1 MADREIA
8 TTPLWWEIQN
18 VPTQMI
24 RELRRRKNGT
34 SFGFSYPKDV
44 TTINFDNSYSSYKGP
59 LTPWVRVFSNSTGKP
74 SNVLTPPS
82 GYLIRKNDPLFQ
94 GYDGF
99 ILKGGDGF
107 YDAFGY
113 DNNTGLKD
121 NKDKNATIGYQA
133 DGKPHYLNANVT
145 QLQYSTTSDPKFPQN
160 NSVPRILP
168 PPGVTSVNVKQSK
181 EFLTFATI
189 KFKCYSL
196 AQLEYLTPFFLN
208 PGINLFVEFGWNLFN
223 QKSLVNLKE
232 PNDCWKLISK
242 PQTALDLSNLSN
254 GNYGCVTGI
263 ITKYK
268 FSTNDGFVY
277 DCDVEMTSRQG
288 LYAGMK
294 TDNVVTTSIK
304 SEREQQ
310 DEKVYLNLKNF
321 CKIYLPA
328 INDVIKNKQNFYIYI
343 KNNFELIADKYSKSN
358 KGKEDANANAEQI
371 KAPVASII
379 NNDTNGKDDNRF
391 YGGKSEDRIFTGRRI
406 DVYGKAKSPED
417 AVKVNQ
423 VYVPP
428 SRSPVALGYLAGG
441 EIKYKVIEYKLNDNK
456 KQISFF
462 DQHDFDAKDNNDEVW
477 LQLDFVFEMFN
488 LFMSNGLER
497 FKVDISDI
505 VINAHPNL
513 MPLNKDLLIPNPVSP
528 KINKGR
534 NKGINLQGKPTGY
547 LKNEASIV
555 GKNKYLNLKADIDIN
570 SNKIQRVLEKQK
582 NNETLTDE
590 DGYILS
596 SFVTKNKF
604 KTQLYERD
612 NIDTI
617 INYLYYDSK
626 QTGEQTGRNE
636 FGSAAFP
643 FYKEKTVGNTK
654 YKPYYYGYFKNLLI
668 SKTKLIEIVTQSKT
682 NNYKDVIKS
691 LLNFINNS
699 VDDFWKLDIV
709 ERTDGQGLSIV
720 DKNGV
725 GKLNEIYMFD
735 IASTNNVIR
744 SINFD
749 VNTSNEQAINVLFG
763 GPVDKNTT
771 QQLKDDIKNTNT
783 TSQYESVYSRLTNEP
798 LLKFV
803 DRMDKF
809 ELQNF
814 LANQSASINTTVAPG
829 TPDGLVD
836 ENNDIAHLQ
845 TYGPNQDVLTMQ
857 VKFIDEKPSTP
868 NTNTPFLQSIVDQVY
883 LYIKNI
889 QDAEDNLNIKFL
901 NWPESMKGMLR
912 AILTDGDIDNN
923 VKYSGVADNF
933 QLTIVFDGLFG
944 FRNLQCFAI
953 SNLPKPYVPGNVIFQ
968 ILEAEH
974 NIESGKWT
982 TTVTALV
989 RSVGGNN
996 YDYITV

>member
-1 MADREIA
+1 MSDREIS

-18 VPTQMI
+18 IPTEMI

-34 SFGFSYPKDV
+34 QFGFSYPKDV
-44 TTINFDNSYSSYKGP
+44 TFNFDKQYSSYKGP

-74 SNVLTPPS
+74 SNILTPPS
-82 GYLIRKNDPLFQ
+82 EYLIRKNDPNFQ
-94 GYDGF
+94 GGYDGF

-107 YDAFGY
+107 YNAFGY

-121 NKDKNATIGYQA
+121 KNAIIGYQA
-133 DGKPHYLNANVT
+133 NGQPHYLNASIG
-145 QLQYSTTSDPKFPQN
+145 QLQYKITSNPNFPQN

-168 PPGVTSVNVKQSK
+168 PPGVTSVTVKQSK
-181 EFLTFATI
+181 ELLTFATV

-223 QKSLVNLKE
+223 QTSLVDLANE
-232 PNDCWKLISK
+232 NECWNIVSK
-242 PQTALDLSNLSN
+242 PQIALDRSSQSN

-263 ITKYK
+263 ITSYK

-294 TDNVVTTSIK
+294 TDNVVVTDTPNSQPQS
-304 SEREQQ
+304 SEQ
-310 DEKVYLNLKNF
+310 KVYLNLKNF
-321 CKIYLPA
+321 CKIYLPV
-328 INDVIKNKQNFYIYI
+328 INDVIKNKANFYTYI
-343 KNNFELIADKYSKSN
+343 KNNFELIADKYSKDN
-358 KGKEDANANAEQI
+358 KSKEDAKANAEVI
-371 KAPVASII
+371 KAPAQTFV
-379 NNDTNGKDDNRF
+379 NTTDNTTDNTKF
-391 YGGKSEDRIFTGRRI
+391 YAGMPEDRIFTGRRL
-406 DVYGKAKSPED
+406 DVYGKTKSPED
-417 AVKVNQ
+417 PVNQ
-423 VYVPP
+423 VTAV
-428 SRSPVALGYLAGG
+428 VATEAGDILQG
-441 EIKYKVIEYKLNDNK
+441 GNNLDVIEYKLNDGK

-462 DQHDFDAKDNNDEVW
+462 DQTDFDAKDNNDEVW
-477 LQLDFVFEMFN
+477 LQLDFVFEVFN
-488 LFMSNGLER
+488 LFMSNGLDR
-497 FKVDISDI
+497 FKLDITDVI
-505 VINAHPNL
+505 INAHPNL

-534 NKGINLQGKPTGY
+534 NRGMKSGEPTGY
-547 LKNEASIV
+547 LKNEASLLDN
-555 GKNKYLNLKADIDIN
+555 NKYLNLKADISIDQPETFSIEQIISLDGTSQPN
-570 SNKIQRVLEKQK
+570 SNRIQRVLEKQQK
-582 NNETLTDE
+582 NQTLNAE

-596 SFVTKNKF
+596 SIVTRKKF
-604 KTQLYERD
+604 KTQFHERD
-612 NIDTI
+612 NIDAI
-617 INYLYYDSK
+617 INYLYYNSVN
-626 QTGEQTGRNE
+626 TNE
-636 FGSAAFP
+636 PGSAAFP
-643 FYKEKTVGNTK
+643 FFKEKVVNNTK

-668 SKTKLIEIVTQSKT
+668 SKTKLIEIVTQSTT
-682 NNYKDVIKS
+682 NNYKDVIKT
-691 LLNFINNS
+691 LLDFINTS
-699 VDDFWKLDIV
+699 VDNFWKLDV
-709 ERTDGQGLSIV
+709 VDRTDGNGLSIV

-725 GKLNEIYMFD
+725 GNLDEIYMFD
-735 IASTNNVIR
+735 IASNNNVIR

-763 GPVDKNTT
+763 GKIDKNLT
-771 QQLKDDIKNTNT
+771 QTFKEDISKTNT
-783 TSQYESVYSRLTNEP
+783 TSQYESIYSRLTNEP

-836 ENNDIAHLQ
+836 ENNDIAYLQ
-845 TYGPNQDVLTMQ
+845 TYGPKQDVLTMQ
-857 VKFIDEKPSTP
+857 VKFKDGNDNQQTDTP
-868 NTNTPFLQSIVDQVY
+868 IEVAVQSATDV
-883 LYIKNI
+883 KRT
-889 QDAEDNLNIKFL
+889 EDNLNIKFL
-901 NWPESMKGMLR
+901 NWPDSMRGMLR

-923 VKYSGVADNF
+923 IKYSGVADNF

-953 SNLPKPYVPGNVIFQ
+953 SNLPKPYIPGNVIFQ

-974 NIESGKWT
+974 VIESGKWT

-989 RSVGGNN
+989 RSVGGKKYN
-996 YDYITV
+996 YIIV